1 MSRMFPAVTL
11 LLLLVA
17 CGDKPAGPAAPA
29 VPAAPATSPTE
40 EGAVGARAAV
50 EAYFVAAKKPDEA
63 AMLALGTAEFQ
74 AKEKSWKKAFTPN
87 IVQKGVA
94 LKTYEIR
101 DPEVEK
107 DAATVSVRAL
117 FTVDGKDKGEGMNF
131 ALVRRDGRW
140 WITEIR

>member
-1 MSRMFPAVTL
+1 MTRKLPAVALFL
-11 LLLLVA
+11 LLAA

-29 VPAAPATSPTE
+29 TPAAPAASPTE

-50 EAYFVAAKKPDEA
+50 EAYMVAAKKPDEA

-74 AKEKSWKKAFTPN
+74 AKEKTWKKGFTLN
-87 IVQKGVA
+87 LVKKVIA

-107 DAATVSVRAL
+107 DAATVSVRAVFL
-117 FTVDGKDKGEGMNF
+117 AEGKDNGEGMRF
-131 ALVRRDGRW
+131 SLVRRDGRW
-140 WITEIR
+140 WIAELR

>member
-1 MSRMFPAVTL
+1 MSRKISAVVL
-11 LLLLVA
+11 FLLLVA

-29 VPAAPATSPTE
+29 TPAMPAASPTE

-50 EAYFVAAKKPDEA
+50 EAYMVAAKKPDEA

-74 AKEKSWKKAFTPN
+74 AKEKTWKKAFTLN

-107 DAATVSVRAL
+107 DAATVSVRAA
-117 FTVDGKDKGEGMNF
+117 FTVEGKDKGEGMHF
-131 ALVRRDGRW
+131 SLVRRDGRW